1 LSGLIISIWFP
12 GSETGRLAFCLMVL
26 STIPSVVANVYLQ
39 ELVGA
44 ARMWRQLWLHGPY
57 VIALAISFFFLV
69 PRYQSLGYATSML
82 IGSVVLLAHVVAAD
96 VLAAKPGREGAGA

>member
-1 LSGLIISIWFP
+1 
-12 GSETGRLAFCLMVL
+12 
-26 STIPSVVANVYLQ
+26 VVANVYLQ

-57 VIALAISFFFLV
+57 VIALSITFFFLV
-69 PRYQSLGYATSML
+69 PRYQALGYAASVL

-96 VLAAKPGREGAGA
+96 ALAAQRERAGAGA